1 MGVSSY
7 MYTVESQTVRERER
21 EREREKREREKSEEG
36 TVGVN
41 SYIYSRDFKVVKK

>member
-7 MYTVESQTVRERER
+7 MYTVEIVKERER
-21 EREREKREREKSEEG
+21 EREREKSEEG